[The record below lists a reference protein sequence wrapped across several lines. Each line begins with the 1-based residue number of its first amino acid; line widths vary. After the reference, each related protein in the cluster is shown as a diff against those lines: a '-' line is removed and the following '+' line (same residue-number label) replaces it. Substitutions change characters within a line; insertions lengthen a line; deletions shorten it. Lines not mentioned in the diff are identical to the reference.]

1 MNTQIFNELST
12 NLFLILGSSTFAFLL
27 VLLLTEPFTK
37 TLKKFQF
44 GQQIREETM
53 DGKDATLFKEL
64 HKHKKNTPTMGG
76 LLIWGSVILVSLL
89 TLLIQQADIKALEFI
104 NFSLIN
110 RQETYVPL
118 FTLLSFG
125 FLGLVDDIFNIKQ
138 IGKVKGIRSLPKISW
153 MIALSGLGAWWFY
166 SKLGYDTVNL
176 LGMNFDLGIFYIPLF
191 IFFVTGFANAVN
203 ITDGLDGLA
212 GGLSI
217 ISFLSLGLIAMLN
230 GLWILTALCATIA
243 GAIAGFLWNNIPP
256 AKFFMGDTGALALGA
271 TMAVIAFMIDEIL
284 LLPFIGFIFVIE
296 VLSVIIQLSSKKI
309 RGKKVFHI
317 APIHH
322 HFEYIGWPE
331 FRVTMRFWTIGVFSS
346 LIGLIL
352 TLANII

>member
-1 MNTQIFNELST
+1 MINSNLEIFSNLSRDLT
-12 NLFLILGSSTFAFLL
+12 LILGASTFAFLL
-27 VLLLTEPFTK
+27 VIMFTNK
-37 TLKKFQF
+37 FTQTLQKFQF

-76 LLIWGSVILVSLL
+76 VLIWSSIIIVALTSLILQKFGY
-89 TLLIQQADIKALEFI
+89 IQ
-104 NFSLIN
+104 FSLIN
-110 RQETYVPL
+110 RNETYLPL
-118 FTLLSFG
+118 FTLFSFG
-125 FLGLVDDIFNIKQ
+125 LLGLVDDIFNVKK
-138 IGKVKGIRSLPKISW
+138 IGKVKGIRSLPKLFW
-153 MIALSGLGAWWFY
+153 MIVLSGLGAWWFY
-166 SKLGYDTVNL
+166 SKLGYSSITL
-176 LGMNFDLGIFYIPLF
+176 LGQTFELGIFYIPLF

-212 GGLSI
+212 AGLSI
-217 ISFLSLGLIAMLN
+217 ISFISLGFIALLN
-230 GLWILTALCATIA
+230 GQMLLATLCATLS

-271 TMAVIAFMIDEIL
+271 TMAVIAFMINQIIL
-284 LLPFIGFIFVIE
+284 LLFIGFVFVIE
-296 VLSVIIQLSSKKI
+296 VLSVIIQLTSKKI

-331 FRVTMRFWTIGVFSS
+331 FKVTMRFWTIGVFSS
-346 LIGLIL
+346 LLGIIL
-352 TLANII
+352 TLANVI

>member
-1 MNTQIFNELST
+1 MIISDTQVLNELSK
-12 NLFLILGSSTFAFLL
+12 NLGLILGSSTLAFVL
-27 VLLLTEPFTK
+27 VLATTNLFTK
-37 TLKKFQF
+37 TLQKFQF

-76 LLIWGSVILVSLL
+76 VLIWGSLTIVALV
-89 TLLIQQADIKALEFI
+89 TLLLQKLGYSEY
-104 NFSLIN
+104 SLIN
-110 RQETYVPL
+110 RQETYLPL

-125 FLGLVDDIFNIKQ
+125 ILGLVDDIFNVKK
-138 IGKVKGIRSLPKISW
+138 IGKVKGIRSFPKFMW
-153 MIALSGLGAWWFY
+153 MILLSGLGSWWFF
-166 SKLGYDTVNL
+166 SKLGYSSINL
-176 LGMNFDLGIFYIPLF
+176 IGYNIELGWLYIPLF

-217 ISFLSLGLIAMLN
+217 ISFLSLGLIALLN
-230 GLWILTALCATIA
+230 GQWILTTFCATLA
-243 GAIAGFLWNNIPP
+243 GGIAGFLWSNIPP

-271 TMAVIAFMIDEIL
+271 TMAVIAFMIDQVL
-284 LLPFIGFIFVIE
+284 LLPFIGFIFIIE
-296 VLSVIIQLSSKKI
+296 TLSVIVQLTSKKI
-309 RGKKVFHI
+309 RKKKVFHI

-331 FRVTMRFWTIGVFSS
+331 FKVTMRFWIISVFSS
-346 LIGLIL
+346 ILGLIL